1 MAEFTFAPLTPVA
14 FLQRAASAFARRP
27 AVVDGRVTLTYR
39 ELAGRVSRGISAL
52 AADGIGRGD
61 RVAALCANSHVMIEL
76 HNAVPARGAVLV
88 PLNIRLSADEIGYI
102 LEHSGARLLI
112 ATHEFAA
119 TARAVAGRAGIRL
132 LIAGGEADQYEAWL
146 ASALPSG
153 DDAGVIEERQL
164 LAINYT
170 SGTTGRPKGVMY
182 HHRGAYLQAVAMAY
196 HLRLDP
202 GSRYLW
208 VLPMFHC
215 DGWCLTWAV
224 TAAGGT
230 HVCQRAVD
238 PAEIWH
244 QLSTGGISH
253 FSGAPTV
260 LTMIAEHPSA
270 AVLGRRVQVST
281 GGAPPSPAL
290 LARLEPLGMDV
301 THLYGLTETFGPVAV
316 NEWQPEWDNL
326 AAGDAA
332 RLRARQ
338 GIGNIIAAPLRVLD
352 LHGTDVPA
360 DGQAI
365 GELAIRGNDVMLGYY
380 RDEAAT
386 AAVTRSGCFLTGD
399 LAVKYPDGY
408 VEIRDR
414 SKDIIISGGENIAS
428 VEVERAIDAHPG
440 VVESAV
446 VGMPDAVWGEVPV
459 AFVTVREGE
468 VLTEQDVI
476 EHVRSRLA
484 RFKAPRKVIF
494 AHLPRTSTGK
504 IQKNVLRAQVRSTA
518 AAAGDV
524 A

>member
-1 MAEFTFAPLTPVA
+1 VAEFTFAPLTPVA
-14 FLQRAASAFARRP
+14 FLQRSAAAFAQRL
-27 AVVDGRVTLTYR
+27 AVVDGVVRITYG
-39 ELAGRVSRGISAL
+39 ELADRVSRGVSAL
-52 AADGIGRGD
+52 AAEGVGRGD

-76 HNAVPARGAVLV
+76 HNIVPARGAVLV
-88 PLNIRLSADEIGYI
+88 PVNIRLSVDEIVYI
-102 LEHSGARLLI
+102 LEHSGAKLLI
-112 ATHEFAA
+112 ASHELAA
-119 TARAVAGRAGIRL
+119 KARDAAGRAGLRL

-146 ASALPSG
+146 ASMNGS
-153 DDAGVIEERQL
+153 DADAAAVDEDQL
-164 LAINYT
+164 LGINYT
-170 SGTTGRPKGVMY
+170 SGTTGKPKGVMY

-196 HLRLDP
+196 HLRLGP

-230 HVCQRAVD
+230 HVCLRAVD
-238 PAEIWH
+238 PAEIWR

-270 AVLGRRVQVST
+270 AGLARRVQVST

-316 NEWQPEWDNL
+316 NEWQPEWDDL
-326 AAGDAA
+326 PGEGAA

-352 LHGTDVPA
+352 PEGADVPA
-360 DGQAI
+360 DGQTI

-380 RDEAAT
+380 RDEAST
-386 AAVTRSGCFLTGD
+386 AAVIRSGCFLTGD
-399 LAVKYPDGY
+399 LAVKHPDGY

-428 VEVERAIDAHPG
+428 VEVERAIDAHPA

-446 VGMPDAVWGEVPV
+446 VGMPDAMWGEVPV

-468 VLTEQDVI
+468 TLTEQQVI
-476 EHVRSRLA
+476 EHVRSHLA

-494 AHLPRTSTGK
+494 THLPKTSTGK
-504 IQKNVLRAQVRSTA
+504 IQKNVLRAQVRP
-518 AAAGDV
+518 
-524 A
+524 